1 MIEITYADMFLFV
14 VILFLLAL
22 WIKARLALML
32 IRRAT
37 MEGLYA
43 LYEGEA
49 EVIVDKAEGSIRLQA
64 KEKV

>member
-1 MIEITYADMFLFV
+1 MIEITYADMLLFV

-32 IRRAT
+32 MRRAT

>member
-43 LYEGEA
+43 LHKGEA
-49 EVIVDKAEGSIRLQA
+49 EVVVDKAEGSIRLQA

>member
-1 MIEITYADMFLFV
+1 M
-14 VILFLLAL
+14 
-22 WIKARLALML
+22 
-32 IRRAT
+32 RRAT

>member
-32 IRRAT
+32 MRRAT

>member
-43 LYEGEA
+43 LHKGEA
-49 EVIVDKAEGSIRLQA
+49 EVVVDEKKGSIRLQ
-64 KEKV
+64 EKV

>member
-22 WIKARLALML
+22 WIKARLTLML
-32 IRRAT
+32 MRRAAIA
-37 MEGLYA
+37 GLYA